1 MYKIICL
8 DASIFIKMISDEETA
23 GPLNYEIVSPAPKI
37 QLLRYFDKP
46 FDFSISAAR
55 TCYSPRVIN
64 TEEVT
69 ADQKQ
74 RIGGG
79 CFEGGHH
86 TVFQHATFSFGLE
99 NVSRHFV
106 WSFLHSHP
114 FYNSEQSSQRYV
126 RLNEIKATIPQIEGK
141 ENQNLYKKAV
151 TRAWETYNQLTDLL
165 LEDVVKI
172 HEEIFNKK
180 VADEKERKKLSKKA
194 IEIARYV
201 TPIAAHTSMVHT
213 ISGLTLYRL
222 HKVINTMPTQWEQR
236 IVIGEM
242 VNAVKKADPDFF
254 MFVQDP
260 VPLEETPEYKFFQEQ
275 TQKTQPNSENFI
287 SEFDSQLGNYRSKLV
302 SYLEEGPALMAD
314 AVRATMG
321 LTKNQMSDNEAIDS
335 VLNPSK
341 NVYLT
346 EALNV
351 STLSPLMRA
360 MNHPYFVFKKKL
372 SHTCDSQNQRHRM
385 TSASRPVMVFVDT
398 KKPDYIT
405 PYQITR
411 NSEAQKVYDEFMK
424 ENWEYKNGLLENGV
438 PIEHAQYVL
447 PNALT
452 LRLVESSNYLNL
464 YHKWRLRSCLDA
476 QREIWELTIEE
487 MEQVGKIF
495 PQLLKYSG
503 PDCMVRFKAEVRP
516 FCTQGNLWCGQPVW
530 AWKKLETEKRA
541 N

>member
-1 MYKIICL
+1 MTT
-8 DASIFIKMISDEETA
+8 DEETS
-23 GPLNYEIVSPAPKI
+23 GPLNYEIVSSVPKI
-37 QLLRYFDKP
+37 QLLRYFEKP

-64 TEEVT
+64 TTEIT
-69 ADQKQ
+69 PDQKQ

-126 RLNEIKATIPQIEGK
+126 RLNEIKATAPPIEGVQ
-141 ENQNLYKKAV
+141 NQNLYKKAI
-151 TRAWETYNQLTDLL
+151 TRGWEVYNQLTDLL
-165 LEDVVKI
+165 LEDVIKI

-180 VADEKERKKLSKKA
+180 VTDEKERKKLSKKA
-194 IEIARYV
+194 IEISRYV

-222 HKVINTMPTQWEQR
+222 HKVVNTLPTQWEQK

-242 VNAVKKADPDFF
+242 VNEVKKVDPEFF

-260 VPLEETPEYKFFQEQ
+260 VPLKETPEYKFFEEQ
-275 TQKTQPNSENFI
+275 LKEKYPSGDKFAA
-287 SEFDSQLGNYRSKLV
+287 EFDSELGSYRSKLI
-302 SYLEEGPALMAD
+302 SYLKDGPALMAD

-321 LTKNQMSDNEAIDS
+321 LTKNEISDDDAIDR
-335 VLNPSK
+335 VLNPAK
-341 NVYLT
+341 NIYLT
-346 EALNV
+346 ETLNV
-351 STLSPLMRA
+351 STLSPLMRT

-385 TSASRPVMVFVDT
+385 TTASRPVMTFVDT

-405 PYQITR
+405 PYQIKR
-411 NSEAQKVYDEFMK
+411 NSIAQKVYDEFMK
-424 ENWEYKNGLLENGV
+424 EIWGYKNQLLENGV
-438 PIEHAQYVL
+438 SIESAQYVL
-447 PNALT
+447 PNALS
-452 LRLVESSNYLNL
+452 LRLVESTNYLNL

-476 QREIWELTIEE
+476 QREIWELCLEE
-487 MEQVGKIF
+487 MEQVGKVF
-495 PQLLKYSG
+495 PQFTKYTG
-503 PDCMVRFKAEVRP
+503 PDCTVRFKAEARP

-530 AWKKLETEKRA
+530 AWKKLEENKRA